1 MEFTIEAS
9 SLSEALRDITR
20 STSNKAVTDI
30 HSGIK
35 LEAASGSLTVAA
47 VNAQYYVQKR
57 ISSVEIAEEGSIV
70 LPGKLFT
77 EVVKRMT
84 GNLLLRTYQFRTEII
99 SEDLKTHMNGIDPQ
113 EFPQLPQQEGET
125 TFFLSNQTI
134 TDLID
139 GTAFAVSTNESKP
152 VLTGVRWD
160 VSERHI
166 HSVATNSHRL
176 AQLHKSVE
184 GKKEVQATIPVMTL
198 KELKKLMK
206 QEEEIEVSV
215 GPTSVRFSSED
226 FLLHSRIIEG
236 NYPSVEKLFPKEVTT
251 RFTINKNNLHKSVDR
266 ATLFASEWRHCNVN
280 FETSTEGKLRVY
292 ANASELGETEEFLP
306 IEKFEGDL
314 IKIACDGRFFMEALQ
329 SMHSEDIQISM
340 SGDKRPIII
349 RPTNGDKHV
358 HLISPVRS

>member
-9 SLSEALRDITR
+9 SLSEVLRDITR
-20 STSNKAVTDI
+20 STSNKAVIDI

-35 LEAASGSLTVAA
+35 IEAAEGSISVAA
-47 VNAQYYVQKR
+47 VNAEYYVQKC
-57 ISSVEIAEEGSIV
+57 ISSVEVIQEGRIV

-84 GNLLLRTYQFRTEII
+84 GTLLVRSDQFRTEFI
-99 SEDLKTHMNGIDPQ
+99 SEDLKTYMNGIDPQ

-125 TFFLSNQTI
+125 TFFLSHKTI

-160 VSERHI
+160 VSESHI

-184 GKKEVQATIPVMTL
+184 GNKEVQATIPVMTL
-198 KELKKLMK
+198 KELKRLMK
-206 QEEEIEVSV
+206 QEKDIEVSV
-215 GPTSVRFSSED
+215 GLTSVRFSSKE
-226 FLLHSRIIEG
+226 FILHSRIIEG
-236 NYPSVEKLFPKEVTT
+236 IYPSVDKLFPKEVTT

-266 ATLFASEWRHCNVN
+266 ATLFASEWRHCNVH
-280 FETSTEGKLRVY
+280 FEIAAEGKLRVY
-292 ANASELGETEEFLP
+292 ANASELGETEEFLS
-306 IEKFEGDL
+306 IEQFEGEL

-329 SMHSEDIQISM
+329 SMQSEDVQISM
-340 SGDKRPIII
+340 SGDKRPIVI